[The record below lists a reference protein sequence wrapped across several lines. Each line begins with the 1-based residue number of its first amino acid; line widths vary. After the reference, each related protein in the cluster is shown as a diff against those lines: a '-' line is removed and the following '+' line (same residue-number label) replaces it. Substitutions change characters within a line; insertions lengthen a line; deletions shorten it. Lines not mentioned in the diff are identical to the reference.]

1 MLQLVM
7 KLSERQIDKGK
18 DSVNPLTAWVLTK
31 INGLS
36 RSADWWVVNANHTV
50 RNYQL
55 LHWHIFHMWLADSN
69 PSSHDYW

>member
-1 MLQLVM
+1 MYIID
-7 KLSERQIDKGK
+7 KLIFEIQHVTIDKGK

-55 LHWHIFHMWLADSN
+55 LHWFAIAD
-69 PSSHDYW
+69 D